1 MPHPKH
7 PAQSLHE
14 HFSAIADPRIERHK
28 GHLLCDILL
37 ISILAMICDAQHFTE
52 FEAFG
57 KAKEAWL
64 RTFLPLPNG
73 IPSHDTFRRVFSLLD
88 PEHFCECFRHWTQ
101 SLRQALSQE
110 IVAIDGKTARGS
122 HDRIRG
128 RKAIHVVSAW
138 ARENGLVLGQ
148 VKVEEK
154 SNEITAIP
162 ELLRVLELKGCI
174 VTIDAMGTQKTIAAE
189 VRNADADYVLAL
201 KGNHEKLQA
210 EVEGFLVEARKNK
223 FRKVKHAYLE
233 TIEEDHGRR
242 ETRRYWITGDIDWM
256 EDRSQWEGL
265 QSIGMVE
272 RTRDM
277 GGEVTTELSFH
288 LCSIEPKASLFERAA
303 RGHWSIENQLHW
315 SLDVSFHED
324 QCRMRTG
331 YGAENLNVLRHI
343 ALNTLRR
350 DTTKKVGIKSKR
362 KIASW
367 DHSYLLS
374 LLNF

>member
-7 PAQSLHE
+7 PAKSLHE
-14 HFSAIADPRIERHK
+14 HFSSLIDPRIERHK
-28 GHLLCDILL
+28 GHLLGDLL
-37 ISILAMICDAQHFTE
+37 IISILAMLCDAQYFTE

-64 RTFLPLPNG
+64 RTFLQLPGG

-88 PEHFCECFRHWTQ
+88 PEHFCACFRNWTQ
-101 SLRQALSQE
+101 SLRRAVAQE
-110 IVAIDGKTARGS
+110 IVALDGKTARGS

-128 RKAIHVVSAW
+128 RQAIHIVSAW

-148 VKVEEK
+148 IKVEEK

-162 ELLRVLELKGCI
+162 ELLRVLELTGCI
-174 VTIDAMGTQKTIAAE
+174 VTIDAMGAQKAIAAA

-201 KGNHEKLQA
+201 KGNHETLHAQVA
-210 EVEGFLVEARKNK
+210 SFLVEARNRK
-223 FRKVKHAYLE
+223 FRKVKHEYLE
-233 TIEEDHGRR
+233 TLDEDHGRL
-242 ETRRYWITGDIDWM
+242 ETRRYWITGQIEWL
-256 EDRSQWEGL
+256 EDRAKWEGL

-272 RTRDM
+272 RIRDL
-277 GGEVTTELSFH
+277 GGEVTTELSFY
-288 LCSIEPKASLFERAA
+288 LCSIAPKARLFARAA

-315 SLDVSFHED
+315 SLDVSFSED

-331 YGAENLNVLRHI
+331 YGAENLNLLRHI
-343 ALNTLRR
+343 ALNTLKR
-350 DTTKKVGIKSKR
+350 DTTKKVGVKTKR
-362 KIASW
+362 KIAAW

-374 LLNF
+374 LLDF

>member
-7 PAQSLHE
+7 PANSLRE
-14 HFSAIADPRIERHK
+14 HFSVIVDPRMERHK
-28 GHLLCDILL
+28 GHLLEDVL
-37 ISILAMICDAQHFTE
+37 IIAILAMICDAQYFTE

-64 RTFLPLPNG
+64 RTFLQLPNG

-88 PEHFCECFRHWTQ
+88 PEHFCECFRGWTQ
-101 SLRQALSQE
+101 SLRQAVSQE
-110 IVAIDGKTARGS
+110 IVALDGKTARGS

-138 ARENGLVLGQ
+138 AKENGLVLGQ
-148 VKVEEK
+148 IKVEEK

-162 ELLRVLELKGCI
+162 ELLRVLELTGCI
-174 VTIDAMGTQKTIAAE
+174 VTIDAMGAQKAIAAE
-189 VRNADADYVLAL
+189 VRQAGADDVLAL
-201 KGNHEKLQA
+201 KGNHETLHA
-210 EVEGFLVEARKNK
+210 EVESFLSRARKRK
-223 FRKVKHAYLE
+223 FRNVKHEYLE
-233 TIEEDHGRR
+233 TFEEDHGRR
-242 ETRRYWITGDIDWM
+242 ETRRYWITAQIGWM
-256 EDRSQWEGL
+256 QERAQWAGL

-272 RTRDM
+272 RIREI
-277 GGEVTTELSFH
+277 GEEVSTEVSFY
-288 LCSIEPKASLFERAA
+288 LCSVAPQARLFERAA

-331 YGAENLNVLRHI
+331 YGAENLNLLRHI
-343 ALNTLRR
+343 ALNTLKR
-350 DTTKKVGIKSKR
+350 DTTKKVGVKSKK

-374 LLNF
+374 LLDF